1 MNGSEPAMI
10 YELRTYTCQPGT
22 QAIVARN
29 SGTVAKDIRGDSYGK
44 LEGYWLTEIG
54 TLNQVMHL
62 WSYESFDERARLRAE
77 LSRNERWVD
86 EYLPLIR
93 PHLVRQH
100 VRLMLPLLPYK
111 KPAGDGHVYEYRA
124 YRAKATRAREWA
136 KLFADIMPVREQY
149 SSPVCAWITDAGE
162 PNEVSHLWAYP
173 SLDERLAIRAKVM
186 QDPRWQGFLKEA
198 GPLLEEMTSTIA
210 LPAAHSPL
218 Q

>member
-1 MNGSEPAMI
+1 MI
-10 YELRTYTCQPGT
+10 YELRTYTCRPGT
-22 QAIVARN
+22 GAIVARN
-29 SGTVAKDIRGDSYGK
+29 SGTVAKDIRGDDYGK

-62 WSYESFDERARLRAE
+62 WSYESFDERARLRGE
-77 LSRNERWVD
+77 LSKNERWVG

-93 PHLVRQH
+93 PHLLRQH
-100 VRLMLPLLPYK
+100 VRLMTSILPFR
-111 KPAGDGHVYEYRA
+111 KPATEGNVYEYRA
-124 YRAKATRAREWA
+124 YRAKATHVREWG

-162 PNEVSHLWAYP
+162 PNEASHLWAYA
-173 SLDERLAIRAKVM
+173 SLEERASVRAKVM
-186 QDPRWQGFLKEA
+186 EDPKWQAFLKEA